1 MTTESEQTLENNL
14 LRQLVRQGYERV
26 VVRDEAELVANLK
39 RQLEIH
45 NKKIKGWRVYRPGAG
60 SLGQLARTFSM
71 AVFSGAVTQSLYLYF
86 TETWRAT

>member
-14 LRQLVRQGYERV
+14 LRQLVGQGYERV

-45 NKKIKGWRVYRPGAG
+45 NKTKLSDEEFKKIRD
-60 SLGQLARTFSM
+60 
-71 AVFSGAVTQSLYLYF
+71 
-86 TETWRAT
+86 